1 MASIDDVYEDR
12 NLVVLLL
19 LKLLKDRGFEV
30 GYRIDEEEP
39 EWPVVYANSPII
51 GQISWH
57 IPREELPD
65 WMEKGDLEFDGHT
78 NEEKNR
84 RVREYIKYI

>member
-1 MASIDDVYEDR
+1 MVSIGEVYEDR

-19 LKLLKDRGFEV
+19 LKLLRDRGFEV
-30 GYRIDEEEP
+30 GYRIDPEEP
-39 EWPVVYANSPII
+39 EWPVVYANSPNI

-57 IPREELPD
+57 IPQKDLPD
-65 WMEKGDLEFDGHT
+65 WIEEGELEYNGHT

-84 RVREYIKYI
+84 RVREFIKYI

>member
-1 MASIDDVYEDR
+1 MGNIDEVYEDR

-19 LKLLKDRGFEV
+19 LKLLKDKGLKV

-39 EWPVVYANSPII
+39 DWPVVYANSYSI

-57 IPREELPD
+57 IPKKDLPD
-65 WMEKGDLEFDGHT
+65 WIEEGQLEYDGHT

-84 RVREYIKYI
+84 RVREFIRYI